1 MINKIAKKL
10 NKKGFTLVEL
20 IVVIAI
26 LAVLAA
32 IAIPTFNGLVKESR
46 QKALISDARTIA
58 TSAQILVTSQEVAG
72 TAASPSVGV
81 NDALSKAELQTKY
94 ATGDANIVIDST
106 TWKVTEVGLKKG
118 DASVTW
124 RANGSNTVN

>member
-46 QKALISDARTIA
+46 QKALLSDARTIA
-58 TSAQILVTSQEVAG
+58 TAGQILATSQEVAG
-72 TAASPSVGV
+72 AASCSVTKAQ
-81 NDALSKAELQTKY
+81 ALSKAEITKY
-94 ATGDANIVIDST
+94 ADTDITAFTVSNFKI
-106 TWKVTEVGLKKG
+106 TEVTVSNGN
-118 DASVTW
+118 ATATW
-124 RANGSNTVN
+124 RANGSNTVG